1 MFSGNQFSGGG
12 IASAAQ
18 APMGQGP
25 SWDPNIQAGRPTF
38 VSAPGTFPGQTYAPS
53 SVPSYASA
61 SAPPGSSPTMQ
72 TGQIGPTVGPRGV
85 SQPSHQ
91 PNAGPGGTS
100 HPGQPSYYG

>member
-53 SVPSYASA
+53 SAPAYACA
-61 SAPPGSSPTMQ
+61 SAPPGSSPMQ
-72 TGQIGPTVGPRGV
+72 TGQTGPTVGPQGV
-85 SQPSHQ
+85 SQPSNQ
-91 PNAGPGGTS
+91 PNAGPGGAS
-100 HPGQPSYYG
+100 RPGQPSYYG